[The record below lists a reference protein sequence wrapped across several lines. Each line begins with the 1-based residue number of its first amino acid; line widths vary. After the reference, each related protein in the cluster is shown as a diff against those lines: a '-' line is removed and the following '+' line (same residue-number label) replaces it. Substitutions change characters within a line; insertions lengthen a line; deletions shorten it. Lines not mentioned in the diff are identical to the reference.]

1 MAGAEI
7 IGVFFSL
14 FFFLVFIL
22 LIILP
27 FGLKIVNQYER
38 GVKFTLGKFSGTMGP
53 GLKLVIP
60 IIQSW
65 HRIDMR
71 IRTVDVPSQDCVSK
85 DNVTIKVNA
94 VLYFKVS
101 SSDKAVIEVEN
112 YGFAV
117 SQLSQTTMRNIVGEF
132 ELDEILQKREEVSHK
147 IKSIVD
153 KETDAWGIHVDRI
166 ELKHIE
172 LPDSMKR
179 AMAHQAEAERDR
191 RARVTLALGEQQ
203 AAQKL
208 AQAGKEI
215 GSEPSALQLRL
226 FQTMSEIATE
236 NNSTI
241 IVPIPV
247 EFLDYMR
254 RKPGKG

>member
-60 IIQSW
+60 LIQSW

-101 SSDKAVIEVEN
+101 SSEKAVIEVEN

-132 ELDEILQKREEVSHK
+132 ELDENTSEEGRGIAQDK
-147 IKSIVD
+147 IHS
-153 KETDAWGIHVDRI
+153 
-166 ELKHIE
+166 
-172 LPDSMKR
+172 
-179 AMAHQAEAERDR
+179 
-191 RARVTLALGEQQ
+191 
-203 AAQKL
+203 
-208 AQAGKEI
+208 
-215 GSEPSALQLRL
+215 
-226 FQTMSEIATE
+226 
-236 NNSTI
+236 
-241 IVPIPV
+241 
-247 EFLDYMR
+247 
-254 RKPGKG
+254 

>member
-101 SSDKAVIEVEN
+101 NSEKAVIEVEN

-172 LPDSMKR
+172 LPDTMKR

-254 RKPGKG
+254 RKPGK